1 MAGLTGK
8 NVVKRRLR
16 ALELLLEIAR
26 EAGAFIVTLGAHG
39 GDSPHRHDT
48 IDMYM
53 HGIRGVLG
61 TFCGIAGAMDLGSHL
76 LQHHSMAR
84 SLGSEHT
91 LQKAGGFAGAR
102 EVSDGETTST
112 EKKDSA
118 VTI

>member
-1 MAGLTGK
+1 
-8 NVVKRRLR
+8 
-16 ALELLLEIAR
+16 
-26 EAGAFIVTLGAHG
+26 
-39 GDSPHRHDT
+39 
-48 IDMYM
+48 
-53 HGIRGVLG
+53 
-61 TFCGIAGAMDLGSHL
+61 LGSHL